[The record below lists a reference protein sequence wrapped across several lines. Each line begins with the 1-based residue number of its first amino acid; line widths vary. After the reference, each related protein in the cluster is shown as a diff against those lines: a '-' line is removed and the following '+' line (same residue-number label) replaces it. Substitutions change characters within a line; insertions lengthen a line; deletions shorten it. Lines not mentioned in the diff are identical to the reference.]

1 MPITLI
7 VPVAAEDWQDGPA
20 EAPIT
25 LVEYADFQCEDSRAA
40 YPILKRLR
48 EEHADRLR
56 FVFRHLPLTDE
67 HVFAL
72 DAAKAAEA
80 AGALGKFWPMHDA
93 LYTGDPNE
101 PQLTRADLLAAVKH
115 IGISEKEF
123 LRAFADPSA
132 YAAVRAD
139 VDSIRVTGIGST
151 PTLFLNG
158 ERYESP
164 TNYDTLS
171 EAISHAAKR
180 S

>member
-1 MPITLI
+1 MPITLP
-7 VPVAAEDWQDGPA
+7 VPVTAGDWQDGPA
-20 EAPIT
+20 DAPVT

-40 YPILKRLR
+40 YPVLKRLR
-48 EEHADRLR
+48 EEHAGRLR

-80 AGALGKFWPMHDA
+80 AGALGKFWPMHDT
-93 LYTGDPNE
+93 LFEGDPNE
-101 PQLTRADLLAAVKH
+101 PKLTRADLLAAAES
-115 IGISEKEF
+115 IGIAEKDF
-123 LRAFADPSA
+123 LKAFADPNA

-139 VDSIRVTGIGST
+139 VDGIRVTGLGST

-158 ERYESP
+158 ECYEGPITYES
-164 TNYDTLS
+164 LS
-171 EAISHAAKR
+171 KAISQATG

>member
-1 MPITLI
+1 MPITLT
-7 VPVAAEDWQDGPA
+7 VPVVAGDWQDGPA
-20 EAPIT
+20 EAPVT

-48 EEHADRLR
+48 EEHADRVR

-72 DAAKAAEA
+72 DAAKAVEA

-101 PQLTRADLLAAVKH
+101 PQLTRADLLAAAKR

-123 LRAFADPSA
+123 LRAFIDPSA
-132 YAAVRAD
+132 YAAARAD
-139 VDSIRVTGIGST
+139 VDGIRVTGIGST

-158 ERYESP
+158 ERYEGP
-164 TNYDTLS
+164 ITHEALS
-171 EAISHAAKR
+171 KAVSHAAKR